1 MTEEQPPVENPQ
13 NAEPAPAEPAARQA
27 GTGASLAG
35 RFGRF
40 LLRLLVV
47 LVLGAALGAGLYY
60 GAIRLYRDAIE
71 PLRTLDSRLEDIQ
84 LEIERQATLQ
94 ADQATGLRERMADL
108 EGRAALL
115 TEQVSEL
122 EASLTVQREDLDALQ
137 ARQAELG
144 SMQSTLD
151 GLQADLETLDGRLQ
165 AVEEQIAAEQLP
177 AQQMTRSLQVLQ
189 AMTIMTRARLSL
201 TQLNLGLAQAD
212 LGAASDI
219 LAILVAA
226 APEGLDAETAP
237 SPQLLEARV
246 HLDAALANVL
256 ARPAVAEDEL
266 EIAWKLLVEL
276 TGASTEASAGTGGQ

>member
-1 MTEEQPPVENPQ
+1 MTEEKPPVENPQ
-13 NAEPAPAEPAARQA
+13 NVESAPAEPTTKQTPA
-27 GTGASLAG
+27 GAGLAG

-40 LLRLLVV
+40 LLRSLVV
-47 LVLGAALGAGLYY
+47 LVLGAALGAGLYF

-94 ADQATGLRERMADL
+94 AEQTTELRDRMAGL

-137 ARQAELG
+137 ARQGELD

-151 GLQADLETLDGRLQ
+151 SLQADLGALDDRLQ
-165 AVEEQIAAEQLP
+165 AVEDQVAAEQLP
-177 AQQMTRSLQVLQ
+177 AQQMTRSLQLLQ

-201 TQLNLGLAQAD
+201 TQVNLGLAQAD

-219 LAILVAA
+219 LAILVEA
-226 APEGLDAETAP
+226 APEGTDAEAAP
-237 SPQLLEARV
+237 FPQLLEARV

-276 TGASTEASAGTGGQ
+276 TNATVDTSAETGGQ